1 MSLIDIVNDQ
11 FNSAIRL
18 IKDLDNISHWCKQWL
33 MDMNPSKRESITF
46 SKKRFQYP
54 HPTLYLDG
62 TALNE
67 VTTHKHLGLTFM

>member
-18 IKDLDNISHWCKQWL
+18 NKDLDNISHWCKQWL
-33 MDMNPSKRESITF
+33 MDMNLSKCESITLK
-46 SKKRFQYP
+46 KKRLQYP

-62 TALNE
+62 TALN
-67 VTTHKHLGLTFM
+67 